1 MRAISNAGRRLF
13 SSLRA
18 SASPPV
24 AKEDEQV
31 IHMHGRTRVDAYQW
45 LKDDNWQQVLRD
57 PSVLRT
63 DIREHLEKE
72 NKYTEAI
79 LAPTKALQTR
89 LFDEMKG
96 RISEVDSSVPSVDG
110 PYAYYSRYQEGS
122 EHPIVAR
129 IDRADVNQWSPG
141 GAPAA
146 SYLEILDANKLAKGQ
161 EFFKLGS
168 VEHSPNHKIIAYTTD
183 VKGSEYF
190 DMRFSNA
197 ETGEPLPDLLVNCSA
212 GFVWASD
219 SKQIVYV
226 VIDDNHREKFVY
238 RHVLGTSQVP
248 KMCSIT
254 RCLECV
260 LLLGT
265 ENVFSYQVPEMCSL
279 NQVLGTL

>member
-1 MRAISNAGRRLF
+1 M
-13 SSLRA
+13 
-18 SASPPV
+18 
-24 AKEDEQV
+24 

-57 PSVLRT
+57 PSVLRA
-63 DIREHLEKE
+63 DIREHLENE

-79 LAPTKALQTR
+79 MAPTKALQSR

-96 RISEVDSSVPSVDG
+96 RISEVDSSVPSADG

-146 SYLEILDANKLAKGQ
+146 SYLEILDANKLAKGH

-168 VEHSPNHKIIAYTTD
+168 VEHSPNHMIIAYTTD

-190 DMRFSNA
+190 DMRFRNA
-197 ETGEPLPDLLVNCSA
+197 ITGEPLPDLLVNCSA
-212 GFVWASD
+212 GFVWAGD
-219 SKQIVYV
+219 SKQIIYV

-248 KMCSIT
+248 TMCSIT
-254 RCLECV
+254 RLLECV
-260 LLLGT
+260 LLLAID
-265 ENVFSYQVPEMCSL
+265 NVFSS
-279 NQVLGTL
+279 